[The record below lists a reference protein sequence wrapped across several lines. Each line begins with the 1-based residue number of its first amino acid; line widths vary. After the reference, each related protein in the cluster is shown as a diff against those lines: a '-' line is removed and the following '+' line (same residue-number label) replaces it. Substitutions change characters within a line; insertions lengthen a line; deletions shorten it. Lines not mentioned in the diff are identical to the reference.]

1 MNAMHRQIIGG
12 SQLTRRRFLRGLGAA
27 VALPMFES
35 LLPRSA
41 WGLNPSRPATTA
53 SGMPVRTA
61 FFYHPNGVNLKL
73 WHPSGDGK
81 NFVLGKTHEP
91 LAAFKN
97 KLQIFANLDHDGAVS
112 RYTAPDGHVFD
123 DGGGDHARAPGVWLT
138 GTRIA
143 KSEKEIH
150 AGVSIDQILAQ
161 RVGHLTRFP
170 SLELISDGS
179 RKTGNCDNGYSCEYE
194 YNISWRSPTTP
205 NPPEPNPR
213 LVFERLFG
221 VGSPSERRANLLMR
235 KEQRRSVLD
244 FVLEDAKSLDG
255 DLGLSDRQKLD
266 EYLTSVREVEQR
278 ITNVESFG
286 AVPDPGVEAPTG
298 TPGDF
303 GDRIDIMLEMAYLA
317 FITDSTRVATMI
329 LARDGDDRTFTW
341 LGQRGGHHS
350 TSHYRNNENRSGNT
364 PEQNLAWLGDIE
376 HWYMQRFA
384 KFVKKLDD
392 AKDADGSSVLD
403 NSILMY
409 GAGNSDSNSHTHY
422 NLPTLVVGGGGGALN
437 PGRYVNAQ
445 PNRDPFLPPPNRGGG
460 NGTLPTKKGVPMSN
474 FFVGLMEKLGVEG
487 VDRFGDSTGKFSD
500 I

>member
-1 MNAMHRQIIGG
+1 MNSIFSPGLNG
-12 SQLTRRRFLRGLGAA
+12 SQFTRRRFLRGMGAA
-27 VALPMFES
+27 LALPMFES
-35 LLPRSA
+35 LMPRKA
-41 WGLNPSRPATTA
+41 FAAKLSRAATTA
-53 SGMPVRTA
+53 SGMPIRTG

-73 WHPSGDGK
+73 WHPTGAGK
-81 NFVLGKTHEP
+81 DFQLGKTHEP

-97 KLQIFANLDHDGAVS
+97 KLQVVANLDHDCAVA
-112 RYTAPDGHVFD
+112 RYTTPDGRVLN

-138 GTRIA
+138 GTRVA
-143 KSEKEIH
+143 KSEKDIH
-150 AGVSIDQILAQ
+150 AGVSIDQVLAQ
-161 RVGHLTRFP
+161 RIGAFTRFP

-194 YNISWRSPTTP
+194 YNISWRSATTP

-221 VGSPSERRANLLMR
+221 AGSPAERAASLTMR

-244 FVLEDAKSLDG
+244 FALDDAKMLSR
-255 DLGLSDRQKLD
+255 DLGLADKQKLD

-278 ITNVESFG
+278 ISKVETFG
-286 AVPDPGVEAPTG
+286 AVPDLGVEAPSG

-303 GDRIDIMLEMAYLA
+303 GDRIDILLEMMYLA
-317 FITDSTRVATMI
+317 FVTDSTRVASII

-341 LGQRGGHHS
+341 LGHKGGHHS
-350 TSHYRNNENRSGNT
+350 TSHYKNNENRSGNT
-364 PEQNLAWLGDIE
+364 PEQNHAWLGEIE
-376 HWYMQRFA
+376 YWYMQRFA
-384 KFVKKLDD
+384 KFIKKLDD

-403 NSILMY
+403 NSVLIY

-445 PNRDPFLPPPNRGGG
+445 PLRDPLLPPTNRGG
-460 NGTLPTKKGVPMSN
+460 NGALPGQKGVPMSN
-474 FFVGLMEKLGVEG
+474 FFVGLAEKLGVEG
-487 VDRFGDSTGKFSD
+487 VERFGDSTGRFTD

>member
-1 MNAMHRQIIGG
+1 MNTKIGGQIINPHV
-12 SQLTRRRFLRGLGAA
+12 TRRRFLHGMGAA
-27 VALPMFES
+27 LALPMFES
-35 LLPRSA
+35 LMPRTILASK
-41 WGLNPSRPATTA
+41 LSRAATTA

-61 FFYHPNGVNLKL
+61 FLYHPNGVNLKL
-73 WHPSGDGK
+73 WHPTGEGK
-81 NFVLGKTHEP
+81 NFQLGKTHEP
-91 LAAFKN
+91 LAVYKN
-97 KLQIFANLDHDGAVS
+97 KLQVFANLDHDCAVA
-112 RYTAPDGHVFD
+112 RYTTPDGRVLN

-138 GTRIA
+138 GTRVA
-143 KSEKEIH
+143 KSEKDIH
-150 AGVSIDQILAQ
+150 AGVSIDQVLAKHIGQ
-161 RVGHLTRFP
+161 LTRFP

-194 YNISWRSPTTP
+194 YNISWRSATNP

-221 VGSPSERRANLLMR
+221 AGSPAERKLNLQMR

-244 FVLEDAKSLDG
+244 FVLEDARMLNK
-255 DLGLSDRQKLD
+255 DLGASDQQKLD

-278 ITNVESFG
+278 ISKVETFG

-317 FITDSTRVATMI
+317 FVTDSTRIASII

-350 TSHYRNNENRSGNT
+350 TSHYKNNENRSGNT
-364 PEQNLAWLGDIE
+364 PEQNLEWLGQIE

-384 KFVKKLDD
+384 KFIKKLDE

-422 NLPTLVVGGGGGALN
+422 NLPTLVVGGGGGALT

-445 PNRDPFLPPPNRGGG
+445 PLRDPLLPPTNRGG
-460 NGTLPTKKGVPMSN
+460 NGSLPTQKGVPMSN

-487 VDRFGDSTGKFSD
+487 VERFGDSTGRFTD

>member
-1 MNAMHRQIIGG
+1 MNKMIRPLITDPHF
-12 SQLTRRRFLRGLGAA
+12 TRRRFLRGLGAV

-35 LLPRSA
+35 FLPRTASA
-41 WGLNPSRPATTA
+41 SKLSRAATTA

-73 WHPSGDGK
+73 WHPTGEGK
-81 NFVLGKTHEP
+81 NFQLGKTHEP
-91 LAAFKN
+91 LAAYKN
-97 KLQIFANLDHDGAVS
+97 KLQVFANLDHDGAVA
-112 RYTAPDGHVFD
+112 RYTTPDGRVLN

-143 KSEKEIH
+143 KSEKDIH
-150 AGVSIDQILAQ
+150 AGVSIDQVLAQ
-161 RVGHLTRFP
+161 HIGGLTRFP

-194 YNISWRSPTTP
+194 YNISWRSATTP

-221 VGSPSERRANLLMR
+221 AGSPAERKASLTMR

-244 FVLEDAKSLDG
+244 FVLEDAKLLNR
-255 DLGLSDRQKLD
+255 DLGLSDKQKLD

-278 ITNVESFG
+278 ISKVETFG

-317 FITDSTRVATMI
+317 FVTDSTRVASVI
-329 LARDGDDRTFTW
+329 LARDGDERTFTW
-341 LGQRGGHHS
+341 LGHRGGHHS
-350 TSHYRNNENRSGNT
+350 TSHYKNNENRSGNT
-364 PEQNLAWLGDIE
+364 PEQNLAWLGEIE
-376 HWYMQRFA
+376 YWYMQRFA
-384 KFVKKLDD
+384 KFVKKLDE

-422 NLPTLVVGGGGGALN
+422 NLPTLVVGGGGGALT

-445 PNRDPFLPPPNRGGG
+445 PLRDPLLPPTNRGG
-460 NGTLPTKKGVPMSN
+460 NGSLPSQKGVPMSN
-474 FFVGLMEKLGVEG
+474 FYVGLLEKLGVEG
-487 VDRFGDSTGKFSD
+487 VERFGDSTGRFTD

>member
-1 MNAMHRQIIGG
+1 MSNILRPLVSG
-12 SQLTRRRFLRGLGAA
+12 SHLNRRRFLRGLGAV

-35 LLPRSA
+35 LLTRKTWA
-41 WGLNPSRPATTA
+41 GRLSRPATTA
-53 SGMPVRTA
+53 TGMPVRTA

-73 WHPSGDGK
+73 WHPTGEGK
-81 NFVLGKTHEP
+81 NFELGKTHEP
-91 LAAFKN
+91 LAEFKN
-97 KLQIFANLDHDGAVS
+97 KLQVFANLDHDGAVA
-112 RYTAPDGHVFD
+112 RYTTPDGRVLN

-138 GTRIA
+138 GTRVA
-143 KSEKEIH
+143 KSEKDIR
-150 AGVSIDQILAQ
+150 AGVSIDQVLAQ
-161 RVGHLTRFP
+161 NIGQLTRFP

-194 YNISWRSPTTP
+194 YNISWRSATTP

-221 VGSPSERRANLLMR
+221 AGSPEERKASLIMR

-244 FVLEDAKSLDG
+244 FVLEDAKLLNR
-255 DLGLSDRQKLD
+255 DLGFSDKQKLD

-278 ITNVESFG
+278 ISKVETFG

-303 GDRIDIMLEMAYLA
+303 GDRIDMMLEMMYLA
-317 FITDSTRVATMI
+317 FVTDSTRIASVI

-341 LGQRGGHHS
+341 LGHRGGHHS
-350 TSHYRNNENRSGNT
+350 TSHYKNNENRSGNT
-364 PEQNLAWLGDIE
+364 PEQNLEWMGQIE
-376 HWYMQRFA
+376 YWYMQRFA
-384 KFVKKLDD
+384 KFIKKLGE
-392 AKDADGSSVLD
+392 AKDADGTSVLD
-403 NSILMY
+403 NSILIY

-422 NLPTLVVGGGGGALN
+422 NLPTLVVGGGGGALT

-445 PNRDPFLPPPNRGGG
+445 PLRDPMLPPTNRGG
-460 NGTLPTKKGVPMSN
+460 NGSLPTQKGVPMSN
-474 FFVGLMEKLGVEG
+474 FFLGLLDKLGVDG
-487 VDRFGDSTGKFSD
+487 VDQFGDSTGRFTN